1 MSASA
6 QLGLEGGTAVSMTI
20 PTPFPEPKPR
30 ISGNTVLLVGVS
42 IYGMAALWPPLTML
56 ITLILYYLIPYCFR
70 EGDDASERRRL
81 WNDYLNEVKYN
92 PDYKDLQKILFPNP
106 SEVQIDE
113 AYWVNPRGL
122 CLFTSIMRPANNK
135 QVKAVVCFC
144 HGYSDFTSFLMRY
157 EYQRLVKAGFAVVS
171 LDYEGHGLSDG
182 AFCYIPNWDYVVED
196 ATVFF
201 RECCQREFNGLK
213 CFLVGQSMG
222 GAVAFDVYSRVP
234 SMISGVVL
242 IAPMAKISDE
252 MLPNPV
258 ALKFL
263 QWMLGNQGAE
273 RLIGLLPLAPSKDL
287 SSLAYRLEH
296 KRQLAYC
303 NPINYSRKPR
313 LATARELVLTTQ
325 RISSSLKNF
334 DAPFLVLHGLEDKV
348 TDPKLS
354 QALFEEST
362 SVDKNL
368 KLYQDMCHTITTG
381 ESAED
386 LDLVFNDI
394 ISWIEARL

>member
-1 MSASA
+1 
-6 QLGLEGGTAVSMTI
+6 
-20 PTPFPEPKPR
+20 
-30 ISGNTVLLVGVS
+30 
-42 IYGMAALWPPLTML
+42 
-56 ITLILYYLIPYCFR
+56 
-70 EGDDASERRRL
+70 
-81 WNDYLNEVKYN
+81 
-92 PDYKDLQKILFPNP
+92 
-106 SEVQIDE
+106 
-113 AYWVNPRGL
+113 
-122 CLFTSIMRPANNK
+122 
-135 QVKAVVCFC
+135 
-144 HGYSDFTSFLMRY
+144 
-157 EYQRLVKAGFAVVS
+157 
-171 LDYEGHGLSDG
+171 
-182 AFCYIPNWDYVVED
+182 
-196 ATVFF
+196 
-201 RECCQREFNGLK
+201 
-213 CFLVGQSMG
+213 
-222 GAVAFDVYSRVP
+222 
-234 SMISGVVL
+234 
-242 IAPMAKISDE
+242 